1 MLLSS
6 CEKAYNFETSFLN
19 YKHFIA
25 LQLNASS
32 DTVIKSPR
40 NELGELELD
49 QVLHARA
56 KVNEI
61 VRTG

>member
-6 CEKAYNFETSFLN
+6 CDKAYNLETSFLN

-25 LQLNASS
+25 LQLNASFDIIS
-32 DTVIKSPR
+32 HNK
-40 NELGELELD
+40 LGELELD